1 MEKWGHYM
9 GFHLTLLLYILL
21 SNGLPSF
28 AHRSGFTK
36 DTSIA
41 MIANQFFLSY
51 LFSSGSYFMFCP
63 RDGKSKIQR

>member
-1 MEKWGHYM
+1 MEKWGITWASI
-9 GFHLTLLLYILL
+9 LPYILL

-41 MIANQFFLSY
+41 VIANQFFLSY
-51 LFSSGSYFMFCP
+51 L
-63 RDGKSKIQR
+63 